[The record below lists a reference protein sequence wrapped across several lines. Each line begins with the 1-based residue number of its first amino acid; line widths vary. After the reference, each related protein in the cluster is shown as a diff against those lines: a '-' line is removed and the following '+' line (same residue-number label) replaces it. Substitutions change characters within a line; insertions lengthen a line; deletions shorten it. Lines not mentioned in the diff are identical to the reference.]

1 MQRDRKLEVLLMA
14 GQTSLTET
22 TVTDDEVKEL
32 VNEGLLEPQEWYPE
46 KPVTDVVRLSENLP
60 YERWPRLHAV
70 KGLTPEG
77 RCYISDELDR

>member
-1 MQRDRKLEVLLMA
+1 MRRDRKLAILLMA
-14 GQTSLTET
+14 EHTSLSERA
-22 TVTDDEVKEL
+22 VTDDEVKEL
-32 VNEGLLEPQEWYPE
+32 VDEGLLDPQEWYPE
-46 KPVTDVVRLSENLP
+46 KPVTDVVRLPENLP